1 MSKVIEIIDSDD
13 DNHASIDTPSTSIT
27 SSTVSSMEQDDNQQ
41 AQSRRRRRKSVLH
54 AMNDPYMHFLTISL
68 EDDDDEVETPNST
81 PTTPIQRYQAKST
94 SSAGTSSR
102 TLLKT
107 PRTAPKILA
116 NKPLTSANIVD
127 AKYENFL
134 NDPETISDLYA
145 IAEERARINYLLSLN
160 GMPEIN
166 FTLYTRPERL
176 QFQLEERLKQ
186 RKMVHNWDNT
196 RMQENRRSLL
206 QKNNEQ
212 NTT

>member
-27 SSTVSSMEQDDNQQ
+27 SSTISSMEQDDNQQ
-41 AQSRRRRRKSVLH
+41 GQSRRRRRKSVLH
-54 AMNDPYMHFLTISL
+54 AMNDPDMHFLTISL
-68 EDDDDEVETPNST
+68 EDDDDEAETPNST
-81 PTTPIQRYQAKST
+81 PATPIQRYQAKST
-94 SSAGTSSR
+94 STAGTSSR

-107 PRTAPKILA
+107 PRITPKILA

-127 AKYENFL
+127 AKYEKFL

-166 FTLYTRPERL
+166 FSLYTRPERL

-186 RKMVHNWDNT
+186 RKMVHNWDNA